1 MNAFDFHAHFCFALW
16 DGATQAQAVEFLS
29 GASSKPPV
37 RAEALADWQGD
48 DWARLS
54 ILAQAV
60 ATPYK
65 DAART
70 GSQRGK
76 DGGYRYWLKNAAA
89 DFINRQRQLMG
100 SLGLIPNLDSLSF
113 LPAGSWCIQFTFT
126 LRKPWI
132 SRDDDL
138 FHVLDNPVRKDK
150 VFKVPVMAA
159 SSWKGLLRWTLMHTR
174 LALKKDALSNSDFA
188 GERLRQALLF
198 GDEQGEEPGQVRG
211 FAEYVD
217 SLKPEAKDMYREQVR
232 SRFGEEDKD
241 NAQDKA
247 NALPR
252 HSGRLSFY
260 PTFFDGI
267 DVEVINPHSR
277 ETRAGTLPIYLE
289 CVPADATG
297 AFSLLYV
304 PFDLIGK
311 DEDTIRRQ
319 AAEDLRVVA
328 EGLQALFLTYGF
340 SAKRTSGFG
349 VAEENLKHGRL
360 TMNAPDISPAPS
372 QPAPVAS
379 TQPLPKY
386 LEAPGKLK
394 AEYLNPDG
402 TFRERSQAELNA
414 MTKSQQQEYEKA
426 RKWWE
431 REGKAL
437 AESPQAEPETS
448 SPAPEP
454 PSCLERDF
462 TSFDELKQ
470 KTDEVANAFRAGGAR

>member
-76 DGGYRYWLKNAAA
+76 DGGYRHWLQNAAA

-100 SLGLIPNLDSLSF
+100 SLGLIPSLDSLSS
-113 LPAGSWCIQFTFT
+113 LPAGSWCMQFTFT

-138 FHVLDNPVRKDK
+138 FYILDNPVRKDK

-174 LALKKDALSNSDFA
+174 LALKKDELNPSDFA
-188 GERLRQALLF
+188 QERLRQTLLF

-217 SLKPEAKDMYREQVR
+217 SLKLEARGEYECLLRR
-232 SRFGEEDKD
+232 RFGVNDD
-241 NAQDKA
+241 DP
-247 NALPR
+247 LPR

-289 CVPADATG
+289 CVPAGATG

-304 PFDLIGK
+304 PFDLIVQP
-311 DEDTIRRQ
+311 EAAIRQQ
-319 AAEDLRVVA
+319 AAEDLRIMA

-360 TMNAPDISPAPS
+360 TMNAPDPSPAPS

-394 AEYLNPDG
+394 PEYLNPDG

-426 RKWWE
+426 KKWWE

-437 AESPQAEPETS
+437 AESPPAEPEAS
-448 SPAPEP
+448 SPAPE
-454 PSCLERDF
+454 SDSRLERDF
-462 TSFDELKQ
+462 SSFDELKR
-470 KTDEVANAFRAGGAR
+470 KADEVANTFGAGEAR